1 MNRKELLIITIGIF
15 FTVIAWLVADI
26 FHTSQQQK
34 AHAEIQVPA
43 NVKYDIDPKLL
54 QIIQNKT
61 E

>member
-1 MNRKELLIITIGIF
+1 MNRKELLIVTIGIF

-34 AHAEIQVPA
+34 VKAEIQIPA
-43 NVKYDIDPKLL
+43 NTKYDIDLKLL
-54 QIIQNKT
+54 QIIESKN